1 MYIVMFSVT
10 EVSRAIIMSYYCY
23 CLRTMLLYLYG
34 DCSSD
39 RCNSFRV
46 VPTRKNPISARKRHH
61 VNSIN
66 IIVLLHVIYYKLLSS
81 AIDTIIAAPNLKLII
96 ISEYLLEYLRSSHY
110 LAKELRVCHLDM
122 PFNHIAERKDCIN
135 HRLYLS
141 LADPAYYFFQA
152 CFSSLRCP
160 Q

>member
-1 MYIVMFSVT
+1 V
-10 EVSRAIIMSYYCY
+10 IISCLCLCQCPALCGHFPLEKSQHRETSPCQLHQYY
-23 CLRTMLLYLYG
+23 T
-34 DCSSD
+34 
-39 RCNSFRV
+39 
-46 VPTRKNPISARKRHH
+46 
-61 VNSIN
+61 
-66 IIVLLHVIYYKLLSS
+66 LLHVIYYKLLSS

-152 CFSSLRCP
+152 CLRSLSCP

>member
-1 MYIVMFSVT
+1 MET
-10 EVSRAIIMSYYCY
+10 A
-23 CLRTMLLYLYG
+23 LL
-34 DCSSD
+34 
-39 RCNSFRV
+39 
-46 VPTRKNPISARKRHH
+46 ISAISSEWARLKKASTGKRHH

-66 IIVLLHVIYYKLLSS
+66 IIVLVHVIYYNLLSS

-122 PFNHIAERKDCIN
+122 SFNHIAERKDCIN
-135 HRLYLS
+135 HWLYLS
-141 LADPAYYFFQA
+141 PADPAYHFFQA
-152 CFSSLRCP
+152 CLRSLSCP